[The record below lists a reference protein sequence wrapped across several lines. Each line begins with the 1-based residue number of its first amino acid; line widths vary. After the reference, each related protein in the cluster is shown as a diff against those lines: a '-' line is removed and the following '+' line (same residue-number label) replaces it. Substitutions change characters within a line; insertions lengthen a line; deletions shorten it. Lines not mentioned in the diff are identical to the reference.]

1 MTEREIWKPLAI
13 GTTATCA
20 VLLILLVLVHPP
32 SSSPVVWSAQER
44 RDLAEV
50 VSQASLSNGT
60 VAPDFSLATTDGDS
74 QCLACR
80 AGQPVALVFVSTSCG
95 YCGELER
102 RLAAVDPDR
111 STDILLISS
120 GDLAAAQRL
129 KSDHH
134 VGFPVLVDSAR
145 TVSILYRV
153 SVVPTVYLIDAQGKV
168 QDSAHGL
175 PDSWTMLQRVTG

>member
-13 GTTATCA
+13 GTMASS
-20 VLLILLVLVHPP
+20 VVLLVLLASVHPP
-32 SSSPVVWSAQER
+32 SSSSIVWSAQER
-44 RDLAEV
+44 RALAAAE
-50 VSQASLSNGT
+50 SQPSLSDGT
-60 VAPDFSLATTDGDS
+60 AAPDFSLATTDGDS
-74 QCLACR
+74 VCMTCKL
-80 AGQPVALVFVSTSCG
+80 GQPLALVFVSSSCG
-95 YCGELER
+95 YCGELQR
-102 RLAAVDPDR
+102 RLATVDPVR

-120 GDLAAAQRL
+120 GDRAAAQRI
-129 KSDHH
+129 KTDHH

-145 TVSILYRV
+145 AVSILYRV